1 LAYKIFPKRLVCS
14 RFDPHLVPLTPG
26 ALSTPSITAD
36 KFSHLEGADVL
47 SLLQVNINILRH
59 LPTPIGRGTHPTI
72 CAWILQGML
81 IRLPKTHFS
90 PLSAHK
96 YMKTHTHTYMH
107 THMHTH
113 TLIHAHMHMHTLLKP
128 GHLPSS
134 PAGTLGL
141 HVLME
146 HLFLLGVFLTC
157 TGF

>member
-1 LAYKIFPKRLVCS
+1 MAYKIFPKRLVCS

-81 IRLPKTHFS
+81 ISHYVLSTPESTGIVPAVDFFLDTK
-90 PLSAHK
+90 PLK
-96 YMKTHTHTYMH
+96 YQVKEP
-107 THMHTH
+107 
-113 TLIHAHMHMHTLLKP
+113 L
-128 GHLPSS
+128 
-134 PAGTLGL
+134 
-141 HVLME
+141 
-146 HLFLLGVFLTC
+146 
-157 TGF
+157 